1 MSLYFPENYK
11 EAAER
16 AAAQTEFP
24 HNLVLTGVKRNRGKW
39 VVLTWGS
46 MSARWDNWGSIATL
60 KRALA
65 YCDGKFARGGS
76 PVRLV
81 RVTRDGRMTRVVDPF
96 A

>member
-1 MSLYFPENYK
+1 
-11 EAAER
+11 
-16 AAAQTEFP
+16 
-24 HNLVLTGVKRNRGKW
+24 
-39 VVLTWGS
+39 

-65 YCDGKFARGGS
+65 YCDGKFSRGGS

-81 RVTRDGRMTRVVDPF
+81 RVTRDGRMTRVADPF